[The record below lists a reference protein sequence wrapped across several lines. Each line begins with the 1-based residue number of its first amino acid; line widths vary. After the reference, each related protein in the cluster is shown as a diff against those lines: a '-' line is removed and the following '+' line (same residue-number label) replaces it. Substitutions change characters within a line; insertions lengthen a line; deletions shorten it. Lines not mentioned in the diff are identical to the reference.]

1 MEVAWP
7 SPSAKGRGEKCL
19 RTEPNCASLI
29 FFFFI
34 NFFIKAL
41 QGSSDLTKVF
51 VITDYLL

>member
-1 MEVAWP
+1 MAVTFCEGERREVFENRT
-7 SPSAKGRGEKCL
+7 KL
-19 RTEPNCASLI
+19 RFPDF

-41 QGSSDLTKVF
+41 QGSSDLTEVF